1 MVNKKIEIIEI
12 LVNEQFNN
20 RCEDIYVNVSLD
32 IVNSE
37 DFRLK
42 MSCIWFCISIEQD
55 DFNVT
60 TECGLDITDLDFI
73 NEVVKNLDYIK
84 GIITNDDVIKL

>member
-1 MVNKKIEIIEI
+1 
-12 LVNEQFNN
+12 
-20 RCEDIYVNVSLD
+20 
-32 IVNSE
+32 
-37 DFRLK
+37 

-60 TECGLDITDLDFI
+60 TECGLDIPDLDFI

>member
-1 MVNKKIEIIEI
+1 
-12 LVNEQFNN
+12 
-20 RCEDIYVNVSLD
+20 
-32 IVNSE
+32 
-37 DFRLK
+37 
-42 MSCIWFCISIEQD
+42 MSCIWFCISIERD

-73 NEVVKNLDYIK
+73 NEVVKNLYYIK